1 MPYNILARVEKDL
14 SVDPSYI
21 VRYQVFDNDIFL
33 GDGVVQYHRLA
44 CDNDINIPDN
54 IRTRDGGTLPPGL
67 KEQIKEK
74 IKKTV
79 TEVLP

>member
-1 MPYNILARVEKDL
+1 MPYNILTRVEKEL
-14 SVDPSYI
+14 SVDPSYV
-21 VRYQVFDNDIFL
+21 VRYQVFDNDTFL

-44 CDNDINIPDN
+44 SHNDISIPDS
-54 IRTRDGGTLPPGL
+54 IKTRGGNPLPPDL

-79 TEVLP
+79 IEALP